1 MMRTIAK
8 FDLAVALFNLPLGYA
23 FPGPFFGADAG
34 CKS

>member
-23 FPGPFFGADAG
+23 FFGADAG